1 MNFEKEKKKLM
12 AARSPEQ
19 YIDLSLKSKITRHSK
34 ARVTREWLQKRG
46 YNIEDIIYAR
56 NRHPYWK
63 KIKSKGS
70 YEKTLNRIKEHNYSK
85 QDVRIYW
92 DDELLSKFYDLNKE
106 GLVDYELAKKFK
118 TSLPGVN
125 HIRRK
130 FKLAAKILE
139 KEGKKPTKKRILTLS
154 RKSEKGLRKQLAE
167 M

>member
-12 AARSPEQ
+12 AAKSPEQ

-63 KIKSKGS
+63 KIKSRGS
-70 YEKTLNRIKEHNYSK
+70 YEKTLHRIKEHDYSK
-85 QDVRIYW
+85 GDTRIFW
-92 DDELLSKFYDLNKE
+92 TEKLLSEFFDLNKK

-118 TSLPGVN
+118 TSLPAVN

-130 FKLAAKILE
+130 FKLAGKILD
-139 KEGKKPTKKRILTLS
+139 KQKKSHTKKRILDLS
-154 RKSEKGLRKQLAE
+154 KKSEKGLRKMLAE
-167 M
+167 L